1 MDGSADC
8 KSFKRGFHQR
18 SHGWHGSGSPWM
30 GVVALFVLFIIV
42 SKGFLLPLL
51 FMFGLYMLFVR
62 NGRPEGWGHMSWGDE
77 WEKPKND
84 RKRKNDA
91 DDDDTVYYV

>member
-1 MDGSADC
+1 MHGSMGC
-8 KSFKRGFHQR
+8 KSFKRGVHSR
-18 SHGWHGSGSPWM
+18 SHGWHGGSPWM
-30 GVVALFVLFIIV
+30 GVFGLFLLFMIV
-42 SKGFLLPLL
+42 SKGLLLPLL

-62 NGRPEGWGHMSWGDE
+62 NWRPDGWDNMTWGDE

-91 DDDDTVYYV
+91 DDDDTIYYV